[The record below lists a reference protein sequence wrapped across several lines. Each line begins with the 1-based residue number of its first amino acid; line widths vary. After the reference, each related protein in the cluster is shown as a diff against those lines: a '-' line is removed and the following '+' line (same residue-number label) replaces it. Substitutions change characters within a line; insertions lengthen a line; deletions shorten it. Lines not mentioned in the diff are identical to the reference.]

1 MYCVVFILFR
11 SVLFLPVHIP
21 VTTYQTWQML
31 FYSFWTEKPTC
42 STLSILISYIK
53 ICPIDE
59 IQNITKYVGMQ
70 RARRPAVN
78 FVTHVVGMYYE
89 FVTNVK
95 SEIMWFQYYVQNHIY
110 VHSQWVW
117 HSDSVTKILLQQW
130 FPIVLK
136 KFKGSNS
143 TPSL

>member
-1 MYCVVFILFR
+1 M
-11 SVLFLPVHIP
+11 
-21 VTTYQTWQML
+21 
-31 FYSFWTEKPTC
+31 
-42 STLSILISYIK
+42 
-53 ICPIDE
+53 
-59 IQNITKYVGMQ
+59 
-70 RARRPAVN
+70 N

-95 SEIMWFQYYVQNHIY
+95 SEIMNHIY
-110 VHSQWVW
+110 VHLQWVW
-117 HSDSVTKILLQQW
+117 YSDRVTKISLQQW